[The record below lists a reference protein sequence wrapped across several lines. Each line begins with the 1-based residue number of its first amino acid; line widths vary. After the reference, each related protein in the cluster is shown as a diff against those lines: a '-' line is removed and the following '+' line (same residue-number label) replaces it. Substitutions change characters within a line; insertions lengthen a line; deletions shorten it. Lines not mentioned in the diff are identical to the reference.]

1 MYEIVQTNLTLQTPG
16 ITQASDGAG
25 GTLVTLA
32 GTYTAPFGQVPL
44 NVILSNSDQYK
55 NVNVAPE
62 ASGNAWT
69 INGTLDFPTSQYPM
83 PVTTVVGILSVI
95 LG

>member
-44 NVILSNSDQYK
+44 NVVLSDSDQYK
-55 NVNVAPE
+55 NVNVVPVAG
-62 ASGNAWT
+62 ANAWT
-69 INGTLDFPTSQYPM
+69 INATLDFPNSQYPM
-83 PVTTVVGILSVI
+83 PATTIVGVLSVI